1 MDQLFQ
7 TLFDQVAGTD
17 SATILALDAL
27 SVLLTGIALL
37 LLARRNDLG
46 WWFQILA
53 VFAGPVVIALQFG
66 SDGFFKAVPYLLVP
80 IYGLWRFSK
89 YRMRGKFVRLVE
101 VKAFTASSL
110 VWGFVIALLITFAS
124 AVPMIFSGLALGT
137 IQASFWLTLAFSAL
151 VPAGLV
157 GVANGF
163 RWAWLVVSVSAV
175 TQVAVYFGNQPAL
188 ATLAVLVLQFG
199 ASLFGWWSW
208 RQLPA
213 DAIQDD
219 AADYPPSPYQEA

>member
-7 TLFDQVAGTD
+7 SLFNQPLGTGT
-17 SATILALDAL
+17 ATIVALDAL
-27 SVLLTGIALL
+27 GVLLTGIALL

-53 VFAGPVVIALQFG
+53 VFAGPLVIALQFG
-66 SDGFFKAVPYLLVP
+66 FDGLYKAVPYLLVP

-89 YRMRGKFVRLVE
+89 YRMRGKFARLVE
-101 VKAFTASSL
+101 VRPFTASAL
-110 VWGFVIALLITFAS
+110 VWGFVLTVLIAFAS
-124 AVPMIFSGLALGT
+124 AVPTIFSSLDLAS
-137 IQASFWLTLAFSAL
+137 IQASYWLTLGFAAL

-157 GVANGF
+157 GIANGL
-163 RWAWLVVSVSAV
+163 RWAWLVVAVSAV
-175 TQVAVYFGNQPAL
+175 AQVAVYFGNQPAF

-213 DAIQDD
+213 EATQDD
-219 AADYPPSPYQEA
+219 AAQYPPSPYQQA

>member
-7 TLFDQVAGTD
+7 SLFNQPLGTD
-17 SATILALDAL
+17 TATIVALDAL
-27 SVLLTGIALL
+27 GVLLTGIALL

-53 VFAGPVVIALQFG
+53 VFAGPLVIALQFG
-66 SDGFFKAVPYLLVP
+66 FDGLFKAVPYLLVP
-80 IYGLWRFSK
+80 VYGLWRFSK
-89 YRMRGKFVRLVE
+89 YRMRGKFARRVE
-101 VKAFTASSL
+101 VRPFTASAL
-110 VWGFVIALLITFAS
+110 VWGFVLTLLIAFAS
-124 AVPMIFSGLALGT
+124 AIPTIFSGLDLAG
-137 IQASFWLTLAFSAL
+137 IQASFWLTLGFAAL

-157 GVANGF
+157 GIANGL
-163 RWAWLVVSVSAV
+163 RWAWLVVAASAV
-175 TQVAVYFGNQPAL
+175 AQVAVYFGNQPAF

-213 DAIQDD
+213 EATQDD
-219 AADYPPSPYQEA
+219 AAEYPPSPYQQA

>member
-7 TLFDQVAGTD
+7 SLFNQPLGTD
-17 SATILALDAL
+17 TATIVALDAL
-27 SVLLTGIALL
+27 GVLLTGIALL

-53 VFAGPVVIALQFG
+53 VFAGPLVIALQFG
-66 SDGFFKAVPYLLVP
+66 FDGLFKAVPYLLVP
-80 IYGLWRFSK
+80 VYGLWRFSK
-89 YRMRGKFVRLVE
+89 YRMRGKFARLVE
-101 VKAFTASSL
+101 VRPFTASAL
-110 VWGFVIALLITFAS
+110 VWGFVLTVLIAFAS
-124 AVPMIFSGLALGT
+124 AIPTIFSGLDLAS
-137 IQASFWLTLAFSAL
+137 IQASFWLTLGFAAL

-157 GVANGF
+157 GIANGL
-163 RWAWLVVSVSAV
+163 RWAWLVVAASAV
-175 TQVAVYFGNQPAL
+175 AQVAVYFGNQPAF

-213 DAIQDD
+213 EATQDD
-219 AADYPPSPYQEA
+219 AAEYPPSPYQQA